1 MRSRLMQNRLVPRML
16 RVPLVLAVVMATG
29 CTKTPRETG
38 SVRDTN
44 SDSDL
49 TTSEISPGRN
59 AGLGERSYKSVAQK
73 VVVQSAQI
81 KPGDVV
87 LITGSEK
94 DLPLLEDISIE
105 VQKQGGSSLVSVG
118 SAGLDRRI
126 FDEVPAQYDTVTPK
140 AMLKLA
146 GLFDVFIGTESF
158 EAATLKGVPPERLA
172 ARGKAFNP
180 VVDLMQKRGVR
191 RVFLGN
197 GLYPSEGNS
206 KQYDV
211 SRRDLADALYSGVD
225 VDYAELQRNG
235 ERIRQTLAAS
245 KALRITAPNGTDLRV
260 QIAGRP
266 VLVSDGVISP
276 EDQHHG
282 GAATSVWLPAG
293 EVYLVPIAGSGDGV
307 LVADRDYYQGE
318 PIEELRLE
326 FRAGKLVSMTAK
338 SGLDPVQKQYDAA
351 GTGRDALGVIDFGI
365 NPGLKLPA
373 GKPVHAWSRA
383 GMVTV
388 VVGNNSWA
396 GGNNKVPFGMSPFL
410 PNATVTID
418 GKPLIQ
424 DGKLQAGQRMAA
436 R

>member
-73 VVVQSAQI
+73 VVVQSARI
-81 KPGDVV
+81 KPGDMV

-172 ARGKAFNP
+172 ARGKAFSGLSAYP
-180 VVDLMQKRGVR
+180 AGDASARGPPPCDPRCGTRHGR
-191 RVFLGN
+191 RAGHD
-197 GLYPSEGNS
+197 G
-206 KQYDV
+206 
-211 SRRDLADALYSGVD
+211 
-225 VDYAELQRNG
+225 
-235 ERIRQTLAAS
+235 
-245 KALRITAPNGTDLRV
+245 GTDR
-260 QIAGRP
+260 
-266 VLVSDGVISP
+266 
-276 EDQHHG
+276 
-282 GAATSVWLPAG
+282 
-293 EVYLVPIAGSGDGV
+293 
-307 LVADRDYYQGE
+307 ADRDPRQCRRRHRLSLFPVESGAD
-318 PIEELRLE
+318 LRADL
-326 FRAGKLVSMTAK
+326 RRLA
-338 SGLDPVQKQYDAA
+338 
-351 GTGRDALGVIDFGI
+351 
-365 NPGLKLPA
+365 
-373 GKPVHAWSRA
+373 
-383 GMVTV
+383 
-388 VVGNNSWA
+388 
-396 GGNNKVPFGMSPFL
+396 
-410 PNATVTID
+410 
-418 GKPLIQ
+418 
-424 DGKLQAGQRMAA
+424 
-436 R
+436 